1 MNPLRSPARSGYD
14 PVNLNHPVD
23 SHIRGD
29 SNDLDSVQNV
39 FLSATSSS
47 MYPPGPQQH
56 RGASLSQSSLP
67 LGAGAPKRVHIV
79 DDSLDANARS
89 RSYDAERG
97 GFPSPSMSEPVKPS
111 AHSRGSSWDILNGI
125 RKFEHSYEE
134 FDSRNASQSHLVYAE
149 GDIPNNKV
157 SRLYNYLLNV
167 SIVTRWI
174 LFILPVM
181 TILWIPGILQFT
193 TFPNASVWGVKLLWW
208 SIWLSVVWG
217 GWWVAL
223 AGSRL
228 LPPII
233 RATVGA
239 VAVAARRYIDWAS
252 ALHRYVAL
260 FAWSL
265 ANWITWNPVIDSRQ
279 SSDATEKSV
288 NIINLIGKLLFGI
301 YLCAAVLLAEKFAIQ
316 WIAGKFH
323 ERSYAERIAGQK
335 FAVRSLVTL
344 YRHSSDIPG
353 RSDTLKEGASK
364 GIAAPKKFLKRAM
377 KGVRAAAT
385 TTTSAFGNV
394 ASEIAGS
401 SVLQPN
407 SPQAMVKTALES
419 ANKSR
424 LLARRLFYSFV
435 KPGADWLIV
444 EDIAQFFPTQDEADQ
459 VFALFDKDSN
469 GDASRDEVEL
479 ACLDF
484 HREQLSIEHSMQD
497 LDSAVGRLDN
507 ILMSL
512 YVVAAGLIIAI
523 CLEAQLT
530 TLVTGAGTFILGL
543 SWLIGTSLSEVLTS
557 IIFLFIRHP
566 FDVGDRVDLAKV
578 SYTVKEIRLLSTI
591 FLDSNG
597 VYVQAPNSVLNTLF
611 IQNIRRSPQMSETFT
626 FDVSYAT
633 SFEDLERLRDK
644 MLAFVTEERR
654 DYQPIFDVAV
664 VDFPDQE
671 KMTLSAEIK
680 YKSNGQQGSLK
691 AKRRN
696 KWICALKSVLADLH
710 IYGSAGNPDEGPVIN
725 RYTKVPWEKVEADDR
740 KKTAEKPSVSAEPVG
755 GWHLSDSNIIVGG
768 AEDDVFGEADELHMT
783 SPRLIS
789 DDSGLPNASPAFRIR
804 SAMTMPVSDSSGSAL
819 NTAGVDFIEMK
830 PRP

>member
-1 MNPLRSPARSGYD
+1 MNPLRSPTRSGYD
-14 PVNLNHPVD
+14 PVSLNQPD
-23 SHIRGD
+23 FGIRGD
-29 SNDLDSVQNV
+29 SNEHDSAQNDP
-39 FLSATSSS
+39 LSATSSS
-47 MYPPGPQQH
+47 MYPPAPQPL

-79 DDSLDANARS
+79 DNSFDANTRS
-89 RSYDAERG
+89 ESYDAERG
-97 GFPSPSMSEPVKPS
+97 GFSGPSMPEPVKPP

-149 GDIPNNKV
+149 GDMPNNKL
-157 SRLYNYLLNV
+157 SKLYNYLLNV
-167 SIVTRWI
+167 SIVSRWI
-174 LFILPVM
+174 LFILPIM
-181 TILWIPGILQFT
+181 TILWIPGILQLT
-193 TFPNASVWGVKLLWW
+193 TFPNAAVWGVKLLWW

-239 VAVAARRYIDWAS
+239 VAVGARRYIDWAS

-260 FAWSL
+260 FAWTL
-265 ANWITWNPVIDSRQ
+265 ANWITWNPVIDTRQ
-279 SSDATEKSV
+279 NSDATEKSV
-288 NIINLIGKLLFGI
+288 NVINLIGKLLFGI

-353 RSDTLKEGASK
+353 RSDTLKENTSK
-364 GIAAPKKFLKRAM
+364 GIAAPKKFFKRAM
-377 KGVRAAAT
+377 KGMRTAAT

-435 KPGADWLIV
+435 KPGSDWLLV
-444 EDIAQFFPTQDEADQ
+444 EDIARFFPNQDEADQ

-469 GDASRDEVEL
+469 GDVSRDEIEM

-512 YVVAAGLIIAI
+512 YVVAAALIIAI

-530 TLVTGAGTFILGL
+530 TLVTGAGTLILGM
-543 SWLIGTSLSEVLTS
+543 SWLIGSSLSEVLTS
-557 IIFLFIRHP
+557 IIFLFVRHP
-566 FDVGDRVDLAKV
+566 FDVGDRVDLEKA

-597 VYVQAPNSVLNTLF
+597 IYVQAPNSVLNTMF

-644 MLAFVTEERR
+644 MLNFVKEERR
-654 DYQPIFDVAV
+654 DYQPVFDVAV

-680 YKSNGQQGSLK
+680 YKSNGQQGGLK

-710 IYGSAGNPDEGPVIN
+710 IYGPTGNPDKEPETT

-740 KKTAEKPSVSAEPVG
+740 KKATSMPPVPAEPVG
-755 GWHLSDSNIIVGG
+755 GWHLSGSNIIVGG

-783 SPRLIS
+783 SPRRGLS
-789 DDSGLPNASPAFRIR
+789 DDSELPTASSAFRMP
-804 SAMTMPVSDSSGSAL
+804 SAMTMPTSGSSSSAV
-819 NTAGVDFIEMK
+819 NTTGTDFIEMK
-830 PRP
+830 PRA

>member
-14 PVNLNHPVD
+14 PVSLEHPD

-29 SNDLDSVQNV
+29 SNDVESAQNIP
-39 FLSATSSS
+39 LSATSSS
-47 MYPPGPQQH
+47 MYPPAPQQR
-56 RGASLSQSSLP
+56 RGASPSQSSLP

-79 DDSLDANARS
+79 DDSFDVNARS
-89 RSYDAERG
+89 QSYDAESG
-97 GFPSPSMSEPVKPS
+97 GFSSPSMPEPVKPP

-134 FDSRNASQSHLVYAE
+134 FDSRNASQSHLVYAD
-149 GDIPNNKV
+149 GDMPNNKV
-157 SRLYNYLLNV
+157 SKLYNYLLNV
-167 SIVTRWI
+167 SIVSRWI
-174 LFILPVM
+174 LFILPIM
-181 TILWIPGILQFT
+181 AILWIPGILQLT
-193 TFPNASVWGVKLLWW
+193 TFPNAMVWGVKLLWW

-279 SSDATEKSV
+279 SSDASEKSV

-316 WIAGKFH
+316 WIAAKFH
-323 ERSYAERIAGQK
+323 ERSYAERIADQK

-353 RSDTLKEGASK
+353 RSDTLKESTSK
-364 GIAAPKKFLKRAM
+364 GIAAPRKFFKRAM
-377 KGVRAAAT
+377 KGVRVAAT

-435 KPGADWLIV
+435 KPGSDWLFV
-444 EDIAQFFPTQDEADQ
+444 EDIAQFFPTPDEADQ

-469 GDASRDEVEL
+469 GDASRDEVEM

-512 YVVAAGLIIAI
+512 YVVAAALIIAI

-530 TLVTGAGTFILGL
+530 TLITGAGTFVLGL
-543 SWLIGTSLSEVLTS
+543 SWLIGSSLSEVLTS

-566 FDVGDRVDLAKV
+566 FDVGDRVDLEKA

-633 SFEDLERLRDK
+633 SFEDLERLREK
-644 MLAFVTEERR
+644 MLAFVKGERR
-654 DYQPIFDVAV
+654 DYQPVFDVAV

-680 YKSNGQQGSLK
+680 YKSNGQQGGLK

-710 IYGSAGNPDEGPVIN
+710 IYGPTGNPDKEPATK
-725 RYTKVPWEKVEADDR
+725 RYTKVPWEKVEADNR
-740 KKTAEKPSVSAEPVG
+740 KKATEMPLVPAEPVG
-755 GWHLSDSNIIVGG
+755 GWHLSGSNLIVGG

-783 SPRLIS
+783 SPRRGLS
-789 DDSGLPNASPAFRIR
+789 DDSGLPTASSAVRMP
-804 SAMTMPVSDSSGSAL
+804 SAMTMPTSGSSSAV
-819 NTAGVDFIEMK
+819 NIAGADFIEMK
-830 PRP
+830 PRS